1 MQAGRPPPINTRA
14 RSRRGLGAPTQ
25 SRDIGPTRNC
35 DHRAKVHASGGH
47 VYPPSP
53 SREGTLTE
61 RSRRPLGESLTRLL
75 RDRGKALARTEFRR
89 GCKSTF
95 DYYSP
100 ITRQFRPNF
109 SPRKEIMSFPSL
121 FPSLIYFSFSLF
133 HVRRKEMRYN
143 DETRI
148 RLE

>member
-53 SREGTLTE
+53 SRGGGGGTLTE
-61 RSRRPLGESLTRLL
+61 RSRRPLGESLLTRLL

-109 SPRKEIMSFPSL
+109 SPTRGDRVASIPFPFTHIFFL
-121 FPSLIYFSFSLF
+121 FLVS
-133 HVRRKEMRYN
+133 
-143 DETRI
+143 
-148 RLE
+148 RL